1 MIFPVWQSLGGSTHL
16 LAQACGAKLGEASTH
31 TGTLDPM
38 AEGIV
43 VVLTGEDR
51 FAKGQLQD
59 WSKTYRFSILWGI
72 STDSLDRLGI
82 ITAHSATEL
91 TIEDISAA
99 VSQFPLKYV
108 QSTPKFSAQRWNGQ
122 SGFELARAQQP
133 IVQKTREVKL
143 SEFVMVGS
151 EFLSSE
157 QVVEQ
162 HYATV
167 KKVTGDFRQ
176 DEVAQSWT
184 ATLPKNKQFLIT
196 HHSVTTSPGTYIR
209 QLVQDLAN
217 RLQTPAETWSITRI
231 KNGPYEKQ
239 DCVEVEELK
248 TLTYLHQ
255 TNLIKDHLS

>member
-1 MIFPVWQSLGGSTHL
+1 MIFPVWQPLGGSTHL
-16 LAQACGAKLGEASTH
+16 LAQACGAKLGETSTH

-72 STDSLDRLGI
+72 STDSLDRLGVVTDYSEKK
-82 ITAHSATEL
+82 ITTK
-91 TIEDISAA
+91 DISAEI
-99 VSQFPLKYV
+99 SQFLLTYL
-108 QSTPKFSAQRWNGQ
+108 QTTPKFSAQRWSGQ

-217 RLQTPAETWSITRI
+217 RLQTPAATWSITRV
-231 KNGPYEKQ
+231 KNGPYEKE
-239 DCVEVEELK
+239 DCVGIEEL
-248 TLTYLHQ
+248 TAIIQ
-255 TNLIKDHLS
+255 